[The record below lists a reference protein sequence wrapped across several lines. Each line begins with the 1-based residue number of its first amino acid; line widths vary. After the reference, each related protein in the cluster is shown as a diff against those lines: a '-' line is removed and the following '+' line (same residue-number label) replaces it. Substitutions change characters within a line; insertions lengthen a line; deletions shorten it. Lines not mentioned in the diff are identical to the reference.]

1 MHGTFEP
8 ASSAPLLTHP
18 RGARWAAWLSLCL
31 VRRRERQTLRM
42 LNDDQ
47 LKDIGL
53 SRADVERECRRWPWD
68 GTRQR
73 EVIRSE

>member
-1 MHGTFEP
+1 MHGTFKRKP
-8 ASSAPLLTHP
+8 PTGLRSARPTVEAVP
-18 RGARWAAWLSLCL
+18 WYVWLELCL
-31 VRRRERQTLRM
+31 TRWRERRRLQE

-68 GTRQR
+68 GHPRD
-73 EVIRSE
+73 V